1 MLKRNNIKYLAVVI
15 AICVAGFVHYLK
27 FSEADITINVKDGD
41 TTTAYDAVETSDNTI
56 NNIIYVYITGCIS
69 VPGVYEVPKDS
80 RIISVVE
87 AAGGLLEEADT
98 RLVNMAKEVSD
109 GEHIHIYSIYDEVE
123 DESDRYSDLIN
134 INTATKSELMTLKG
148 IGETRAESIIEY
160 RDKCGGFNSIEDIM
174 LVSGIKESAF
184 EKIKDYI
191 CVK

>member
-27 FSEADITINVKDGD
+27 FCESDITINVKDGD

-56 NNIIYVYITGCIS
+56 NNIICVYITGCIS

-80 RIISVVE
+80 RIVSVVE